1 LAKIAATLLAGG
13 EGWTVE
19 DVCCSAGPHDRPYEE
34 RHERA
39 SVAIVVAGTFDYRS
53 TAGRALMTPGA
64 LLLGEPGQTFVC
76 SHDHAAGDRCLSF
89 HYEPAYFE
97 RLAFEAAGRRSF
109 GVPRLPPL
117 RALSWLVSRACAG
130 LAGPLDASW
139 EELGVQLAA
148 RAMQLA
154 TGVTPDG
161 NDSTPA
167 AAARVT
173 RAVRAIEHGP
183 HASLTL
189 AHLAGKAG
197 LSPYHFL
204 RTFQRVAGLT
214 PHQYVRR
221 LRLREAAAR
230 LTAGPAKILDVAL
243 DSGFGDVSNFNR
255 AFRVEFGVSPRAYR
269 RHGGV
274 AG

>member
-1 LAKIAATLLAGG
+1 LAKIAARLLAGG

-19 DVCCSAGPHDRPYEE
+19 DVRCSAGPHDRPFEE
-34 RHERA
+34 RHDRA
-39 SVAIVVAGTFDYRS
+39 SVAIVVAGTFEYRS

-89 HYEPAYFE
+89 HYEPEYFA
-97 RLAFEAAGRRSF
+97 RLAFDAAGRRSF

-130 LAGPLDASW
+130 LAGPLDPSW
-139 EELGVQLAA
+139 EEIGVQLAA
-148 RAMQLA
+148 RAVQLA
-154 TGVTPDG
+154 SGVAPNTH
-161 NDSTPA
+161 NTPA

-173 RAVRAIEHGP
+173 RAVRAIEEGQD
-183 HASLTL
+183 ASLTL

-230 LTAGPAKILDVAL
+230 LAAGSTRILDVAL